1 MRLLKNIIFAV
12 SLVLFLEHA
21 QAKDFDPPS
30 GQEVKDAGFQCEKAL
45 SKDCLH
51 TLALGQAYEEDR
63 RTGSSKL
70 FKSFLWRIYADDE
83 IRSEQLRD
91 MSPPTVETLLDAG
104 QWAEAERLFLEYN
117 KSTIFEF
124 GSPRGT
130 FIKQMILAQLK
141 QGEIELAIQAAGSLG
156 DVWNERLEAHL
167 IIVKH
172 LLDRG
177 NHEQALKIADNLT
190 RDSHRAAVRSEILV
204 RLVFRKEFEA
214 ALRVAHSLKTLALGD
229 PHFLPRAYKAY
240 LAIARG
246 QLEAG
251 EVTASK
257 RTMGLIP
264 DLNEATDTEFEVFIE
279 SADLLLKLGNR
290 KSAQLMALRASG
302 AAKQTTGTP
311 NDGKVRR
318 LAVAGRFLV
327 WSGMVDKGRAAF
339 EQAEQ
344 LLLDR
349 SAKGL
354 EARMAFHVNKVL
366 AGSREATQSDR
377 KVIYRILRTEKTFER
392 SLLSEVKPL
401 LDAGFDE
408 EMYQAIIALDANE
421 RRYNVTNDLMLP
433 LIEKD
438 IEAGKFERAEQVAES
453 ANTWVVR
460 ARGVFAVA
468 SKTSTS
474 EARRLLNELHEW
486 ARSNHRIRNFE
497 WTASRTGYDV
507 FRLCGIGAKQV
518 QLGFVDDAHAT
529 LKQAYVLANKMSF
542 KAKAAS
548 FLSIAEA
555 LDGTLPAKYTQ

>member
-1 MRLLKNIIFAV
+1 MPLVKTLFFAI
-12 SLVLFLEHA
+12 SFGLFFGHA

-30 GQEVKDAGFQCEKAL
+30 AQEVEDARFQCEEAL

-51 TLALGQAYEEDR
+51 TLALGLAYEEDQ
-63 RTGSSKL
+63 RTGSGNL
-70 FKSFLWRIYADDE
+70 FKAFLWRIYADDE
-83 IRSEQLRD
+83 IRSAQLRD

-104 QWAEAERLFLEYN
+104 QWAEAEKLFLEYHEN
-117 KSTIFEF
+117 TIFEF
-124 GSPRGT
+124 GTPRGP
-130 FIKQMILAQLK
+130 FIKQMILAQLE

-167 IIVKH
+167 IILEH
-172 LLDRG
+172 LLDHG

-190 RDSHRAAVRSEILV
+190 RDFHRAAVLSEILV
-204 RLVFRKEFEA
+204 RLVSRKEFEV
-214 ALRVAHSLKTLALGD
+214 ALRVAHSLKTLALDD
-229 PHFLPRAYKAY
+229 PHSLPRVHKAY

-257 RTMGLIP
+257 RTLELLP
-264 DLNEATDTEFEVFIE
+264 DLNDATDTEFEVFIE
-279 SADLLLKLGNR
+279 AADLLLKLGNR
-290 KSAQLMALRASG
+290 KSAQLMTLRALD
-302 AAKQTTGTP
+302 AAEQTTRLA
-311 NDGKVRR
+311 NDDRVRR

-327 WSGMVDKGRAAF
+327 WSGMAEKGRAAF

-366 AGSREATQSDR
+366 AGSRETTQSDR
-377 KVIYRILRTEKTFER
+377 ETIYRILRTERTLER

-408 EMYQAIIALDANE
+408 EMHQAIIALDANE
-421 RRYNVTNDLMLP
+421 RRYRVTDDLMLP

-438 IEAGKFERAEQVAES
+438 IEAGQFERAELVAES
-453 ANTWVVR
+453 ANAWVVR
-460 ARGVFAVA
+460 AKAVFAVA
-468 SKTSTS
+468 NKTSTS

-486 ARSNHRIRNFE
+486 AQSHRKIRIFE
-497 WTASRTGYDV
+497 WTQSRTGYDV

-518 QLGFVDDAHAT
+518 QLGFVDDAYAT
-529 LKQAYVLANKMSF
+529 LKQAYSLANKMRY

-555 LDGTLPAKYTQ
+555 LDGTLPNAYIR

>member
-1 MRLLKNIIFAV
+1 MQLFKTLFFAI
-12 SLVLFLEHA
+12 SLGLFFGHV

-30 GQEVKDAGFQCEKAL
+30 AQEVEDARFQCEEAL

-70 FKSFLWRIYADDE
+70 FKAFLWRIYADDE

-104 QWAEAERLFLEYN
+104 QWAEAEKLFLEYHQN
-117 KSTIFEF
+117 TIFEF
-124 GSPRGT
+124 ASPRGT
-130 FIKQMILAQLK
+130 FIKQMILAQLE

-172 LLDRG
+172 LLDHG
-177 NHEQALKIADNLT
+177 NHEQALKIAHSLT
-190 RDSHRAAVRSEILV
+190 SDYHKAAVLSDILV
-204 RLVFRKEFEA
+204 GLVFRKEFVG
-214 ALRVAHSLKTLALGD
+214 ALRVAHSLKALALD
-229 PHFLPRAYKAY
+229 HPHFLPRADKAY

-257 RTMGLIP
+257 RTMGLLP
-264 DLNEATDTEFEVFIE
+264 DLNDATDTEFEVFVE
-279 SADLLLKLGNR
+279 AADLLLKLGNR
-290 KSAQLMALRASG
+290 KSAQLMALRALD
-302 AAKQTTGTP
+302 AAKQKTGPP
-311 NDGKVRR
+311 NDDKVRR

-327 WSGMVDKGRAAF
+327 WSGIADKGRGAF

-344 LLLDR
+344 LLLDQ

-354 EARMAFHVNKVL
+354 NARMAFHVNKVL

-377 KVIYRILRTEKTFER
+377 EVIYRILRTEKTFER

-408 EMYQAIIALDANE
+408 EMHQAIIALDANE
-421 RRYNVTNDLMLP
+421 RWYRVTDDLMLP

-438 IEAGKFERAEQVAES
+438 IEAGQFERAEQVAES

-468 SKTSTS
+468 GKTSTS

-486 ARSNHRIRNFE
+486 ALRHRTIRDFE
-497 WTASRTGYDV
+497 WTQSRTGYDV

-518 QLGFVDDAHAT
+518 QLGLVDDAHAM
-529 LKQAYVLANKMSF
+529 LKQAYSLTNKMRY

-555 LDGTLPAKYTQ
+555 LGGALPAKYTQ

>member
-1 MRLLKNIIFAV
+1 MRLVKTLFFAI
-12 SLVLFLEHA
+12 SLGLLFGHV

-30 GQEVKDAGFQCEKAL
+30 AQEVEDARFQCEEAL
-45 SKDCLH
+45 SKDCLQ
-51 TLALGQAYEEDR
+51 TLALGQAHEEDR

-70 FKSFLWRIYADDE
+70 FKAFLWRIYADDE

-104 QWAEAERLFLEYN
+104 QWAEAEKLFLEYH

-130 FIKQMILAQLK
+130 FIKQMILAQLE

-190 RDSHRAAVRSEILV
+190 RDFHRAAVLSEILV

-214 ALRVAHSLKTLALGD
+214 ALRVAHSLKTLAVDD
-229 PHFLPRAYKAY
+229 PHFLPRVHKAY

-251 EVTASK
+251 EITAST
-257 RTMGLIP
+257 RTMELIP
-264 DLNEATDTEFEVFIE
+264 DLNDAPDTEFEVFIE
-279 SADLLLKLGNR
+279 FADLLLKLGNQ
-290 KSAQLMALRASG
+290 KSAQLMASRALE
-302 AAKQTTGTP
+302 AAKRTTGPP
-311 NDGKVRR
+311 NDDKVRR
-318 LAVAGRFLV
+318 LAVVGRFLV
-327 WSGMVDKGRAAF
+327 WSGIADKGRGAF

-377 KVIYRILRTEKTFER
+377 EAIYRILRTEKTFER

-408 EMYQAIIALDANE
+408 EMRQAIIAVDANE
-421 RRYNVTNDLMLP
+421 RRWSVTNDLMLP
-433 LIEKD
+433 LIEKHV
-438 IEAGKFERAEQVAES
+438 EAGQFERAEQVAES

-460 ARGVFAVA
+460 AKAVFVVA
-468 SKTSTS
+468 SRTSTS
-474 EARRLLNELHEW
+474 EARRLLIELREW
-486 ARSNHRIRNFE
+486 ARNNRTIRNFE
-497 WTASRTGYDV
+497 WTESRTGYDV
-507 FRLCGIGAKQV
+507 FRLCGIGAKQI
-518 QLGFVDDAHAT
+518 QLGFVDDARAT
-529 LKQAYVLANKMSF
+529 LKQAYILANKMSY
-542 KAKAAS
+542 KAKAVS

>member
-30 GQEVKDAGFQCEKAL
+30 GQEVKDAGVQCELAV

-70 FKSFLWRIYADDE
+70 FKAFLWRIYSNDE

-104 QWAEAERLFLEYN
+104 QWAEAEKLFLEYH

-130 FIKQMILAQLK
+130 FIKQMILAQLE

-172 LLDRG
+172 LLDHG

-190 RDSHRAAVRSEILV
+190 RDFHRAAVLSEILV

-214 ALRVAHSLKTLALGD
+214 ALRVAHSLKTLAVDD
-229 PHFLPRAYKAY
+229 PHFLPRVHKAY
-240 LAIARG
+240 LDIARG

-257 RTMGLIP
+257 RTMELIP
-264 DLNEATDTEFEVFIE
+264 DLNFATDTEFEVFIE
-279 SADLLLKLGNR
+279 FADLLLKLGNR
-290 KSAQLMALRASG
+290 KSAQLMASRALE
-302 AAKQTTGTP
+302 AAKRTTGPP
-311 NDGKVRR
+311 NDDKVRR
-318 LAVAGRFLV
+318 LAVVGRFLV
-327 WSGMVDKGRAAF
+327 WSGIADKGRGAF

-366 AGSREATQSDR
+366 AGSREATKSDR
-377 KVIYRILRTEKTFER
+377 EAIYRILRTEKTFER

-408 EMYQAIIALDANE
+408 EMRQAIIAVDANE
-421 RRYNVTNDLMLP
+421 RRWSVTNDLMLP
-433 LIEKD
+433 LIEKHV
-438 IEAGKFERAEQVAES
+438 EAGQFERAEQVAES

-460 ARGVFAVA
+460 AKAVFAVA
-468 SKTSTS
+468 SRTSTS
-474 EARRLLNELHEW
+474 EARRLLIELHEW
-486 ARSNHRIRNFE
+486 ARNNRTIRNFE
-497 WTASRTGYDV
+497 WTESRTGYDV
-507 FRLCGIGAKQV
+507 FRLCGIGAKQI
-518 QLGFVDDAHAT
+518 QLGFVDDARAT
-529 LKQAYVLANKMSF
+529 LKQAYILANKMSY
-542 KAKAAS
+542 KAKAVS